1 MKNYSKKAGV
11 KKIRLHDLRH
21 SHASY
26 LFHHGIDAL
35 TISKRL
41 GHEKLQ
47 TTLDTY
53 THLYQSAGDKLLNIL
68 NRKKE
73 EL

>member
-1 MKNYSKKAGV
+1 M
-11 KKIRLHDLRH
+11 HDLRH

-26 LFHHGIDAL
+26 LFNHGIDPL